1 MFSFDRHDAAG
12 WIAAA
17 LGLAAVAIVTALTS
31 SPANALGAALLYI
44 GLLAGGFASIL
55 LHELGHA
62 LAAWLVGWRV
72 WIVSVLPIIVRFGH
86 PPRLSTKL
94 SHDVGGYVMGS
105 PPTMALDSRW
115 RSIIFSAGG
124 PLASLLTGPLF
135 IAWLTTLPRS
145 GWETPTG
152 AGLLGAAL
160 AFGCASTWSAVWTL
174 WPMRSRSGR
183 PNDMLMILAM
193 LGEPRRPA
201 EASGGA
207 WAAALFENG
216 VEPSAWPAWMRDAV
230 TRGAA
235 SPWATPESATL
246 AFVSAL
252 ESGDEAGARAAARR
266 GARGAG
272 QVLRAFV
279 LVCFDGDA
287 AGAESQL
294 GGAGPDPDWETLA
307 WLRRVTEARIA
318 DLKGDDS
325 TAQLTREALR
335 REIRSGPPHPFW
347 ERRLS
352 APWTF

>member
-1 MFSFDRHDAAG
+1 MMFSFDRHDAAG

-62 LAAWLVGWRV
+62 LAAWLIGWRV
-72 WIVSVLPIIVRFGH
+72 WIISVLPIIVRFGH

-94 SHDVGGYVMGS
+94 SHDVGGYVLGS
-105 PPTMALDSRW
+105 PPTMARDSRW

-183 PNDMLMILAM
+183 PNDMLMILAT

-252 ESGDEAGARAAARR
+252 ESGDEAGARTAAQR
-266 GARGAG
+266 GGR
-272 QVLRAFV
+272 VLRAFV

-287 AGAESQL
+287 AGAESKL
-294 GGAGPDPDWETLA
+294 GGASPDPDWETLA
-307 WLRRVTEARIA
+307 WLRRVAEARIA
-318 DLKGDDS
+318 DLTGDAS